1 MMDQFPQ
8 RASKPYSLLWRGLIK
23 SCPVCGERQL
33 FSKWVKMVE
42 RCPKCNL
49 RFERIEGQWVGAVG
63 MNTIF
68 SFTLLF
74 LGLAILFFV
83 TYPDI
88 PMGGWVFVFAGGYGF
103 VPLLF
108 YPSSKTLWTAIDILM
123 RPLEDEDFD
132 ESV

>member
-1 MMDQFPQ
+1 
-8 RASKPYSLLWRGLIK
+8 
-23 SCPVCGERQL
+23 
-33 FSKWVKMVE
+33 MVE

-49 RFERIEGQWVGAVG
+49 RFERIEGHWVGAVG

-88 PMGGWVFVFAGGYGF
+88 PMRGWVFVFAGGYGF
-103 VPLLF
+103 VL
-108 YPSSKTLWTAIDILM
+108 YCSIQVQKTLD
-123 RPLEDEDFD
+123 
-132 ESV
+132 SY

>member
-1 MMDQFPQ
+1 
-8 RASKPYSLLWRGLIK
+8 
-23 SCPVCGERQL
+23 
-33 FSKWVKMVE
+33 MVE

-49 RFERIEGQWVGAVG
+49 RFERIEGHWVGAVG

-68 SFTLLF
+68 SFALLF
-74 LGLAILFFV
+74 LGLAIFFFV

>member
-1 MMDQFPQ
+1 
-8 RASKPYSLLWRGLIK
+8 
-23 SCPVCGERQL
+23 
-33 FSKWVKMVE
+33 MVE

-49 RFERIEGQWVGAVG
+49 RFERIEGHWVGAVG

-74 LGLAILFFV
+74 LGLAIFFFV

-108 YPSSKTLWTAIDILM
+108 YPSSKNLGQLLIFLCVLLKMKISMNLFN
-123 RPLEDEDFD
+123 E
-132 ESV
+132 